1 MSLSKLAEFGTRH
14 VAKGIGRLA
23 TEVIESGSGS
33 YVTMTSGRKML
44 DFTCGIGV
52 ANLGHCHPAVTKA
65 AQAQAGKMVH
75 AQVCDIPSSPL
86 PPLRRG
92 VDPREH

>member
-86 PPLRRG
+86 PPS
-92 VDPREH
+92 P